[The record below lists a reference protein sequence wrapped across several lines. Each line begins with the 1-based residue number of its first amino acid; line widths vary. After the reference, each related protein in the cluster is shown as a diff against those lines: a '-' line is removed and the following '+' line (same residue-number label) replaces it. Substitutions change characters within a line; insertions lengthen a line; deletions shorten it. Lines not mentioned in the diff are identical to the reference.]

1 MKLYALLFG
10 GEISRSS
17 LAGFLLQLANPWST
31 LNKNM
36 VRGKAGKIGD
46 DYNLEGD
53 GKAGKIGD
61 DYNLEGDGMVH
72 GGLLVVAPFGTRVTY
87 QFAEESFGDIAP
99 VEEVFAAATQA

>member
-36 VRGKAGKIGD
+36 VRGKAGKV
-46 DYNLEGD
+46 
-53 GKAGKIGD
+53 GD

-87 QFAEESFGDIAP
+87 QFAEESFGDVAP